1 MLEYVLA
8 VDGVLEMKK
17 ISGNLEAKPASKEAL
32 EYTLDV
38 LVLGAAKV
46 VVSET

>member
-8 VDGVLEMKK
+8 VGAVLEMKK
-17 ISGNLEAKPASKEAL
+17 ISGNLVAKPASREAL
-32 EYTLDV
+32 EYRLDV

-46 VVSET
+46 VVNET